1 MMIVYNGWRYKKV
14 NNRKEINSIHCMRV
28 IIFAFYEADIFDEK
42 CSMGQTLFCSPR
54 AREES
59 ASRMVRKKSCFFFS
73 VFLLAPGSRMNG
85 T

>member
-1 MMIVYNGWRYKKV
+1 M

-54 AREES
+54 A
-59 ASRMVRKKSCFFFS
+59 
-73 VFLLAPGSRMNG
+73 
-85 T
+85 